1 MEGTDSDAAAARI
14 FGERAIM
21 GRAHKD
27 GSTIAHATLFK
38 AIAAALIGALMLSG
52 CGGSSGGTAA
62 GTSSP
67 AGPQPS
73 IAASQNTPT
82 AAVPT
87 DCSTLSDESQDAVDN
102 DSGTASHTVSPREQ
116 CEAAQY
122 WSSGRLAPWTPQTAG
137 TGEAGDTA
145 ADGRLPRVEDAYA
158 ADRRDEALSSAPN
171 LDNERAQPIIS
182 YAVVAADRLRI
193 YFTGGVCDAYR
204 VAIEETGDHVRL
216 NLFAGAE
223 PRTGSTGAQA
233 GSCTEQAAYQSA
245 LVALQTPLA
254 DRPVISK

>member
-1 MEGTDSDAAAARI
+1 MLL
-14 FGERAIM
+14 RA
-21 GRAHKD
+21 
-27 GSTIAHATLFK
+27 T
-38 AIAAALIGALMLSG
+38 AAALIGMLMLSG
-52 CGGSSGGTAA
+52 CGESSGGTAV

-73 IAASQNTPT
+73 ISASQDSPT
-82 AAVPT
+82 AAAPT
-87 DCSTLSDESQDAVDN
+87 DCSTLSDESQDAVDD

-122 WSSGRLAPWTPQTAG
+122 WSSGRLAPWTPQK
-137 TGEAGDTA
+137 TGGGQAGDTA

-158 ADRRDEALSSAPN
+158 ANRRDEALSSASK
-171 LDNERAQPIIS
+171 LENERSQPIIS
-182 YAVVAADRLRI
+182 YAPVAADRLRI

-204 VAIEETGDHVRL
+204 VSIEETGDHVSL
-216 NLFAGAE
+216 NLFAGAD